1 MDATEKIIRL
11 PQVVAAVG
19 LKKSAIYKKIKL
31 GEFPAP
37 IKLGAHASGWLES
50 DVQQWILRTAGRLP
64 ANDEQQPK
72 AA

>member
-1 MDATEKIIRL
+1 MDANEKIIRL

-50 DVQQWILRTAGRLP
+50 DVQQWIRKTAGRLP
-64 ANDEQQPK
+64 AGNDHHPL

>member
-1 MDATEKIIRL
+1 MDANEKIIRL
-11 PQVVAAVG
+11 PQVLDKVG

-50 DVQQWILRTAGRLP
+50 DIQNWILKQAGRLA
-64 ANDEQQPK
+64 ANDDQPQ

>member
-1 MDATEKIIRL
+1 MTHNDKIIRL
-11 PQVVAAVG
+11 PDVLAAVG
-19 LKKSAIYKKIKL
+19 LKKSAIYKKIKA

-50 DVQQWILRTAGRLP
+50 DVQAWIRKQAGRES
-64 ANDEQQPK
+64 ANDEHPQ